1 MDALVEALFDVF
13 TSKGDCTKT
22 VFGYYGV
29 LIARSLVIVSLI
41 AASASAQA
49 PQRRATNIAA
59 LLAFPAF
66 YHGRSIVIVGQ
77 VATQNDGQLR
87 VSDGLASLR
96 VVFNGNAPEGHDE
109 IRGEFWD
116 LGRIKP
122 DDPRLASVDLRRTFG
137 VDPDAAW
144 PRAGDVTA
152 IMAIAVAP
160 TNLPAAPSIRAI
172 VLNPG
177 RYLNQR
183 VTITGQFAGRNLTG
197 DLPDAPAKSRWD
209 FVVRS
214 ADAAI
219 WVSGARPKGKDF
231 DLALDARLDTGRWL
245 EITGVVHE
253 GRGLQWLDVAAEGI
267 QLGKAPT
274 AAPVV
279 EAPVARVPAAPPPE
293 VVFSAPTQD
302 ESDVSLTASVRIQF
316 SRDID
321 PATLKGH
328 VRAHYLDSETTER
341 GEPTTPTAEFTT
353 QYSGANR
360 VLELKFTR
368 PLERFRTLRVE
379 LQEGI
384 VGTDQQPLEPWT
396 LTFVLGGS

>member
-279 EAPVARVPAAPPPE
+279 EAPVVRVPAAPPPE